1 MPCYIHAIPAPAAI
15 PGVLPLHT
23 NYPCTVRVKSKYAA
37 YSLRLSG
44 RASMQAGGQDED
56 GKAINAVARG
66 KLGDFLSIEH

>member
-1 MPCYIHAIPAPAAI
+1 MTYLSAILHAIPAPVAV

-56 GKAINAVARG
+56 GKAI
-66 KLGDFLSIEH
+66 KLTYHV